1 MVRRFLGS
9 NVTFKIILI
18 NLIFF
23 LVVYSLTFYYRDII
37 NYVALRPVAVL
48 EGRNLWTIVSSM
60 FMHANFFH
68 LFVNMFSLYF
78 LGSFLERIIGS
89 KRFLFVYLG
98 AGIIG
103 SIFFILSGV
112 FFQNLNIAAV
122 GASGAVFG
130 LGGML
135 AVLTPRLPVY
145 IMLIPIQLP
154 MWFGI
159 TFALAILWILS
170 ITAGLPIGNS
180 AHLGGLI
187 VGLIYGFYLRKKHK
201 KKIAMLGTYFK

>member
-1 MVRRFLGS
+1 MARKLLYS
-9 NVTFKIILI
+9 NVTFKLILI
-18 NLIFF
+18 NLVFF
-23 LVVYSLTFYYRDII
+23 LVVYSLTFYSKTVV

-89 KRFLFVYLG
+89 KRFLFAYFG

-103 SIFFILSGV
+103 SIFFILSAI
-112 FFQNLNIAAV
+112 FLQNLNIAAV

-145 IMLIPIQLP
+145 IMLIPIKLP

-170 ITAGLPIGNS
+170 ATAGLPIGNS

-187 VGLIYGFYLRKKHK
+187 VGLLYGFYLRKKHK
-201 KKIAMLGTYFK
+201 RKVAMLGRYFR